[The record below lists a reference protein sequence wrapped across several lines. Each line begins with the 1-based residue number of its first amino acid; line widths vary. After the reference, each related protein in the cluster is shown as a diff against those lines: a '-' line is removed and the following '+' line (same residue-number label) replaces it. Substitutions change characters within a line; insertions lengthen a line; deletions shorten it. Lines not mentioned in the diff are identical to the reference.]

1 LSFSSACSSE
11 ARRRAALS
19 SARKSSVGRDGA
31 RSHSASSRPRSVS
44 LGIGAAEAAMVLGL
58 DVPDRMKIV
67 AFSDSDAFP
76 GVQLTA
82 LQLDPATAAKAAVN
96 LLIDL
101 IEGEDV
107 EQRTLDVPVRLVRRD
122 ST

>member
-1 LSFSSACSSE
+1 
-11 ARRRAALS
+11 
-19 SARKSSVGRDGA
+19 
-31 RSHSASSRPRSVS
+31 
-44 LGIGAAEAAMVLGL
+44 MVLGL